1 MVLRQHA
8 SLVEPLHREH
18 ANPDDTNSA
27 VEVYLQVG
35 RDVRPR
41 SMLLELAAQVSDLP
55 ISLPISPEIFEWTLE
70 CSPNIA
76 EWDEASETVVEGW
89 RAYSVWHRGAAY
101 VSGRKVS
108 SKRLRYISPTSP
120 LYLPCISPISRR

>member
-1 MVLRQHA
+1 VDPPYT
-8 SLVEPLHREH
+8 SI
-18 ANPDDTNSA
+18 
-27 VEVYLQVG
+27 
-35 RDVRPR
+35 
-41 SMLLELAAQVSDLP
+41 DLP
-55 ISLPISPEIFEWTLE
+55 ISPQISPDLPRSPYASLYLPMHLPISPEIFEWTLE

-108 SKRLRYISPTSP
+108 SKRLRYISPTSR
-120 LYLPCISPISRR
+120 LHLPYISPVSRR